1 MADLEPFIEAPFESA
16 PNRPFRALLVL
27 GIVLVVLVGLVGRST
42 VTTTLVVGYLLAI
55 PAYVAYRIR
64 TWDADEAGSATD
76 GDETAAATDE
86 DGADG

>member
-1 MADLEPFIEAPFESA
+1 MADLEPFLEAPFESA
-16 PNRPFRALLVL
+16 SNRPFEALLVL
-27 GIVLVVLVGLVGRST
+27 GIGLLAVVAVFGRSAVTTVLVGC
-42 VTTTLVVGYLLAI
+42 YLLAI

-76 GDETAAATDE
+76 GDE